1 MVPYFRTSDSV
12 NLHGLIEWITIFEIF
27 FENNKKQMTI
37 LCHTVEPAVCW
48 SDRMLVFS
56 SVRVSLSLRVSSCKA
71 CEKNER
77 ITKTKRYGYDL
88 VKSKQNSVVYLGQH
102 FEVKEF

>member
-12 NLHGLIEWITIFEIF
+12 NLHGLIEWITILEIF
-27 FENNKKQMTI
+27 FEDNKKQMTI

-56 SVRVSLSLRVSSCKA
+56 YVRVSLSLRVSSCKA

-77 ITKTKRYGYDL
+77 ITKTNRYGSDL
-88 VKSKQNSVVYLGQH
+88 VKSKQNSVVYLGQQ
-102 FEVKEF
+102 KPI